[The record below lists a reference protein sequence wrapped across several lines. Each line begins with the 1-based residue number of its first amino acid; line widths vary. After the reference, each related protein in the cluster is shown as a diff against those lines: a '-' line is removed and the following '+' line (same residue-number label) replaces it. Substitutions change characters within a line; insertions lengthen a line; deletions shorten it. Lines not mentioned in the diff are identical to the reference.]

1 MSRDVS
7 ERMADVRRLLAAA
20 RAVHADRSRVAPRI
34 REATGL
40 SLEGVELGF
49 ASLELDA
56 SDAELGALVE
66 AAGDASSVHVVLS
79 SNVFVAP
86 LRALAVARAAS
97 GSVTVRPSPR
107 DPVLTEALVQAAGD
121 PAVRIV
127 RERDAAESARGEIHV
142 YGRNETIEAIRARA
156 LPGTVVRAH
165 GAGLG
170 VCVVTETAD
179 IALAAEQIAAD
190 VVPFDQRGCLSP
202 RMVIV
207 SGTSGRAERFADAL
221 DHALRGWGERVPRG
235 EMSADEREEAAR
247 WTETLRF
254 AGRAWPGDH
263 HAVGLGP
270 AGPPPLV
277 PPPGRHVLVLAAA
290 SLAEAADALAPVATH
305 VVAVGSDD
313 VLAARRLVPSA
324 RVSSLGQMQHPPLDG
339 PVDRR
344 RERLG

>member
-1 MSRDVS
+1 
-7 ERMADVRRLLAAA
+7 MADVRRLLAAA
-20 RAVHADRSRVAPRI
+20 RAVHADRARIAPRI
-34 REATGL
+34 QQATGL

-66 AAGDASSVHVVLS
+66 AAGDTSHVHVVLS

-86 LRALAVARAAS
+86 LRALALARAAS
-97 GSVTVRPSPR
+97 GSVTVRPSQR
-107 DPVLTEALVQAAGD
+107 DPVLTEAIVEAAGD
-121 PAVRIV
+121 PSVRIV

-142 YGRNETIEAIRARA
+142 YGRDETIEAIRARS
-156 LPGTVVRAH
+156 LPGTLVRAH

-170 VCVVTETAD
+170 VCILTEAAD
-179 IALAAEQIAAD
+179 LAVAAEGVAAD

-202 RMVIV
+202 RIVIM
-207 SGTSGRAERFADAL
+207 SGTSERAEQFADAL
-221 DHALRGWGERVPRG
+221 DRALRGWGERVPRG
-235 EMSADEREEAAR
+235 EMSADEQDEAAR

-254 AGRAWPGDH
+254 AGRAWRGGH
-263 HAVGLGP
+263 HVVGLGP

-277 PPPGRHVLVLAAA
+277 PPPGRHVLVHAVA
-290 SLAEAADALAPVATH
+290 SMVEAADALAPMAPY
-305 VVAVGSDD
+305 VVAAGSDD
-313 VLAARRLVPSA
+313 VLAAQRLVPSG

-344 RERLG
+344 ERFA